1 MSIQNILT
9 KINSYLGGAGEEVLM
24 VTLIVLSAVF
34 GSGIT
39 YIAINSSGVHT
50 DPVFT
55 SFEVEGAKASQV
67 ANVTQ
72 SIKPVVLG
80 KTGVV
85 YASKNGKKYYYP
97 NCSGLNRIK
106 EENKISFNS
115 SVEAEVEGYTLASGC
130 K

>member
-9 KINSYLGGAGEEVLM
+9 KINSNLGGSGEEVLT
-24 VTLIVLSAVF
+24 VILIVLSGIF

-39 YIAINSSGVHT
+39 YIAMNSSGAHT
-50 DPVFT
+50 VPVFT
-55 SFEVEGAKASQV
+55 SFEAGGANTSQV
-67 ANVTQ
+67 ANVSQ
-72 SIKPVVLG
+72 SIKPVALD

-115 SVEAEVEGYTLASGC
+115 SIEAEAEGYTLASGC